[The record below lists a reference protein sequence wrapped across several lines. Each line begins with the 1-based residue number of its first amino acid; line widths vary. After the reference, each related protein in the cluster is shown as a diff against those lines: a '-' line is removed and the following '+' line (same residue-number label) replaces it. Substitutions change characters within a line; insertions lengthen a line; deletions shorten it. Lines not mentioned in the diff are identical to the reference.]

1 MKVGAP
7 INCVRLRRLRP
18 SGVENI
24 HVMRSSLQKLLEAC
38 DVRQPTMSAFHAG
51 VDASG
56 WLKHIQA
63 ILKTSHFIAR
73 AVALEHISVLVH
85 CSGTVVS

>member
-1 MKVGAP
+1 MF
-7 INCVRLRRLRP
+7 

-38 DVRQPTMSAFHAG
+38 ELRQPSMSVFLAA

-85 CSGTVVS
+85 CSG